1 MNLVRSVSPLRAL
14 LTVVVF
20 MGLAGPASATVQV
33 GDPAPNFTKDQLGA
47 PAPAARSLSDDAG
60 KVVILFLLGY
70 S

>member
-1 MNLVRSVSPLRAL
+1 MNLVRSAAPLRAL
-14 LTVVVF
+14 LAIVLSV
-20 MGLAGPASATVQV
+20 GLAGTANATVQV
-33 GDPAPNFTKDQLGA
+33 GDLAPNFTKDQLGA